1 MKELRKRASER
12 HRKKE
17 GADRKK
23 GRKRARRTARRNGRK
38 RGTRSLRRKPFEGK

>member
-23 GRKRARRTARRNGRK
+23 GRKRARGRTGGEEWKKK
-38 RGTRSLRRKPFEGK
+38 RDALSEKKTF